1 MPRLEFEG
9 YRRPNG
15 RVGVRNHVLIIPA
28 VVCAGHVAQRIAD
41 QLEGVVAVTHQHGCS
56 QIGADRDLTL
66 HTLVGYASNPNVAA
80 ALVVGLGCEAVPAQE
95 VAQGVA
101 SQGQRVET
109 LIFQID
115 RCSLV
120 SEMV

>member
-95 VAQGVA
+95 VAQGIA